1 MSLFNKKVF
10 EATNLTVQKRGRLFR
25 DKDLDSL
32 KEEACA
38 KRQKSLEQADKL
50 WKRAAEGFESRGIHV
65 HFAAHGPEARQLI
78 HSKIGDGTLVVKGKS
93 LTTEEIELRQ
103 FLEGK
108 GLEVVETDLGEW
120 IIQQRGELPS
130 HLIVPAIHLS
140 AGQVA
145 AMIEEKFGEKTGLD
159 AAGITKFAR
168 RHLRKKFLAADAG
181 IVGSNFVVADPPTI
195 GIVSNEGNV
204 SLAARLP
211 SIVFVVVGY
220 DRIYDS
226 TCGLQ
231 NVQQLLTASAT
242 GQEDT
247 SYLDFLRAP
256 LPHQQVHLVVLDNG
270 RKALMDS
277 DLKEAARCIRCAACL
292 NVCPV
297 YQEIGG
303 HAFGKIYH
311 GGIGSILTAFTST
324 SRDAAA
330 IATYCMRC
338 STCETHCPMQVP
350 VAKLVSLASKD
361 FGVPAYLR
369 IALGLLR
376 VHEEVDV
383 QKSEKPGAKTAVFLG
398 CAFRSRLLGKEQRA
412 IVRAAARFCENAT
425 LIHSGCCGMPHFNKG
440 LLAESDKR
448 LDRLAATFEGFDEV
462 LVPCSSGY
470 AFMRQRLGNK
480 IKLMSANLFEKA
492 GARLEATGKIY
503 YHLPCH
509 LKGAQEID
517 EKNIISQ
524 NVDIEDWENSERCC
538 GSAGTYVLQHP
549 FISKKILSRKKGIEE
564 RRARIVTSCPSC
576 IMQLRR
582 AFGSGR
588 VLHPLRLLMESL
600 P

>member
-1 MSLFNKKVF
+1 MSLFNEKVF
-10 EATNLTVQKRGRLFR
+10 EATNLTVWKRGRLFR
-25 DKDLDSL
+25 EKNLDRL
-32 KEEACA
+32 KEAACA
-38 KRQKSLEQADKL
+38 KRTKSLEQAAGL
-50 WKRAAEGFESRGIHV
+50 WKQAAEGFESRGIHV

-103 FLEGK
+103 YLEGK

-145 AMIEEKFGEKTGLD
+145 AMIEEKFGEKTGID
-159 AAGITKFAR
+159 ADGITKFAR

-181 IVGSNFVVADPPTI
+181 IVGSNFVAADPPTI

-211 SIVFVVVGY
+211 RTVFVVVGY

-226 TCGLQ
+226 TDGLE
-231 NVQQLLTASAT
+231 NVQRLLTASAT
-242 GQEDT
+242 GQEYT

-256 LPHQQVHLVVLDNG
+256 LPHQQLHLVVLDNG

-277 DLKEAARCIRCAACL
+277 GLKEAARCIRCAACL

-324 SRDAAA
+324 RRDAAA
-330 IATYCMRC
+330 IAAYCMRC

-361 FGVPAYLR
+361 FGVPAFLK

-376 VHEEVDV
+376 VHDEVAA
-383 QKSEKPGAKTAVFLG
+383 QRNERPGGRTAVFLG
-398 CAFRSRLLGKEQRA
+398 CALRSRFLARDRDA

-425 LIHSGCCGMPHFNKG
+425 LVHSGCCGMPHFNKG
-440 LLAESDKR
+440 LVEESEKR
-448 LDRLAATFEGFDEV
+448 LGRLAAAFEEFDEV

-470 AFMRQRLGNK
+470 AFMRRRLGNK
-480 IKLMSANLFEKA
+480 IRLMSAALFEKA
-492 GARLEATGKIY
+492 GANLDVPGKTY

-509 LKGAQEID
+509 LKGDQEID
-517 EKNIISQ
+517 ERNILSQ
-524 NVDIEDWENSERCC
+524 NIDLADWENSERCC
-538 GSAGTYVLQHP
+538 GSAGTYTTNQ
-549 FISKKILSRKKGIEE
+549 
-564 RRARIVTSCPSC
+564 
-576 IMQLRR
+576 
-582 AFGSGR
+582 
-588 VLHPLRLLMESL
+588 
-600 P
+600 